1 MGRKKVMIIL
11 KLMVGP
17 GSGCL
22 GNPLNVFTTLPYG
35 NHQYPVLKFIL
46 RAPNV
51 WLLVCFHSSDIITKP
66 KAVVFYDL

>member
-1 MGRKKVMIIL
+1 MIIL

-22 GNPLNVFTTLPYG
+22 GNPLNVFTTLAQDTG
-35 NHQYPVLKFIL
+35 DCHMAKFIL